1 MTTSS
6 PRSSEAADV
15 VDPPGIPAAR
25 RRGVGGEGEILQ
37 GFAKPAQE
45 WRGRRRGGG

>member
-1 MTTSS
+1 MKMILS
-6 PRSSEAADV
+6 PFQWAADV

-25 RRGVGGEGEILQ
+25 RRGGGGGGKILQ

-45 WRGRRRGGG
+45 KEEGERGG